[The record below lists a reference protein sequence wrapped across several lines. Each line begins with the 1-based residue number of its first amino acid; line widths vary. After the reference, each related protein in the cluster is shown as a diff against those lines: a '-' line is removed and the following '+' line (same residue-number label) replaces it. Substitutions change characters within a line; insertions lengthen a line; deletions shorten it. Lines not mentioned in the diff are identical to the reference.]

1 MPFLRAAVS
10 VERFATAA
18 LKYSIKQLYNYYN
31 YTHEILQTRK
41 LEESTFTEM
50 KFIQY
55 FRHDHD
61 AHTAFMSELLH
72 NVKFFQVQL

>member
-1 MPFLRAAVS
+1 MLKDLRQLP
-10 VERFATAA
+10 

-72 NVKFFQVQL
+72 NVKLFQVQL